1 MPKIYTL
8 EQYHAE
14 LRRAEVNLKRRVV
27 ECEIMIANSK
37 SGSFRQIGSQISM
50 SKCKLRLAALRE
62 GTITYAQVAYW
73 ARIYP
78 EKSVI
83 LPFEP

>member
-1 MPKIYTL
+1 MPKFYTP
-8 EQYHAE
+8 EQYNSE
-14 LRRAEVNLKRRVV
+14 LRRAELNLNRRVV

-50 SKCKLRLAALRE
+50 SKCKLRLAALRD

-73 ARIYP
+73 CRIYP
-78 EKSVI
+78 EKSVT